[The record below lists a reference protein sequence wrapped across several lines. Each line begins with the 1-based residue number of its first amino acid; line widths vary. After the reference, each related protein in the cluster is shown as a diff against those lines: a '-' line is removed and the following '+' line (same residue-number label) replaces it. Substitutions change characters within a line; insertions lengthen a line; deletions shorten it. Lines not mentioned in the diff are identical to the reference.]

1 MAYTVTQLNNLI
13 KDYIEIKTPK
23 ALTINLNDEKETIT
37 VQDKQGKNILK
48 IDSKNGQVEVV
59 AEKKINLTAGNSKL
73 ELDGNGNAIRL
84 ESTKSINIKSQQIV
98 IESKGTLDLKTS
110 GNMNIKANG
119 QAMIKGAVVKV
130 N

>member
-1 MAYTVTQLNNLI
+1 M
-13 KDYIEIKTPK
+13 KS
-23 ALTINLNDEKETIT
+23 KE
-37 VQDKQGKNILK
+37 
-48 IDSKNGQVEVV
+48 EVV
-59 AEKKINLTAGNSKL
+59 AEKKISLAAGNSKL

-98 IESKGTLDLKTS
+98 IDSKGTLDLKTS